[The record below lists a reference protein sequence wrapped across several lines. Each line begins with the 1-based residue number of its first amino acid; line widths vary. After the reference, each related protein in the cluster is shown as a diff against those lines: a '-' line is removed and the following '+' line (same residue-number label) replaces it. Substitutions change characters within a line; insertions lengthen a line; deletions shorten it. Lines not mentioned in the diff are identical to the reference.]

1 VHEDDNNKEKTMLK
15 KIIIATL
22 LIVIFQSLFS
32 KPFKEINSMAQL
44 DSMSIF
50 SFAIMSDNKGD
61 ALNKKEF
68 KRMDKWIKETNAE
81 FVIGLG
87 DHVKRSWKNQFVDL
101 LKEDKWWNTHF
112 YPVIADGENEFYGEN
127 QADRSKGKKFLDL
140 TDIKERKNVQFTDEG
155 SEYYAK
161 FEIKGYTV
169 HFISLFYPDTPSND
183 SIAFPET
190 SKKYLIELLKSI
202 EKTDKDIVIAGAH
215 SRTGYWLNN
224 LSNEQRDIVLD
235 KVDLVLSATSHIF
248 QVFNTY
254 GGEKVPLAINT
265 GAITHP
271 RLFCKGGYVQ
281 VDLVENPTA
290 LVVQYINAEKKNR
303 KLSNTYY
310 SAVKKI
316 NGEVISANFKELKKK
331 DDPNRIIAETF
342 KEYSTEEL
350 KALLQSY
357 SMEKFETDT
366 AIINNFRG
374 MSKGDINYIEYLSIF
389 PYKNKIVTLSVNPAE
404 YDSIFTAKTSR
415 EVTRITTDAYTGG
428 YIVKELKMD
437 ESKIEKT
444 DFDEINLLKKFL
456 KKNNDIKYLDD

>member
-1 VHEDDNNKEKTMLK
+1 MLK
-15 KIIIATL
+15 KVIISTIL
-22 LIVIFQSLFS
+22 LITTQLILA
-32 KPFKEINSMAQL
+32 KPFKDITSMAQL
-44 DSMSIF
+44 DSMSVF
-50 SFAIMSDNKGD
+50 SFAVMSDNKGD

-68 KRMDKWIKETNAE
+68 KRMDKWIKDTKVE

-87 DHVKRSWKNQFVDL
+87 DHVKRSWKNQFVDF
-101 LKEDKWWNTHF
+101 LKKDKWWFTHF
-112 YPVIADGENEFYGEN
+112 YPVLADGENEYYGES

-140 TDIKERKNVQFTDEG
+140 TNIKERNNVEFTEEG

-169 HFISLFYPDTPSND
+169 HFISLFYPDNPSND

-190 SKKYLIELLKSI
+190 SKKYLIELLNSI
-202 EKTDKDIVIAGAH
+202 EKTDKDIIIAGAH

-224 LSNEQRDIVLD
+224 LSKEQLDIVLD
-235 KVDLVLSATSHIF
+235 KTDLVLSATSHIF

-281 VDLVENPTA
+281 VNVVEDPAA
-290 LVVQYINAEKKNR
+290 LVVQYINAENKDR

-316 NGEVISANFKELKKK
+316 NGDVFSANFKELKKK
-331 DDPNRIIAETF
+331 DDPNRIVAETS
-342 KEYSTEEL
+342 KEYSTDEL

-357 SMEKFETDT
+357 SMEEFNTDT
-366 AIINNFRG
+366 AIINNFTG
-374 MSKGDINYIEYLSIF
+374 LKMGEINFVEYLSVF
-389 PYKNKIVTLSVNPAE
+389 AYNNKIVTMELNTAQ
-404 YDSIFTAKTSR
+404 YDSIFEAKAPK
-415 EVTRITTDAYTGG
+415 DNMK
-428 YIVKELKMD
+428 IVLD
-437 ESKIEKT
+437 SYYA
-444 DFDEINLLKKFL
+444 DWYA
-456 KKNNDIKYLDD
+456 KYLGIEEDKSRPSGSKPSGCKPSRGNASGGKFSRSKFSGSKP